1 MTEAMDCMNA
11 ANDARIANS
20 SAGSRDGAKGRH
32 SLNGPFRASA
42 LRFLFCVGVVLLLG
56 RGAARANTYFFQ
68 ASLDSMG
75 NVNYLWSTIGNWYTT
90 LTPTPVPANQLPT
103 SEDSAVITTTV
114 VVDVPSV
121 ILQTMI
127 VEGVNVQGGLFGIGT
142 LQTTGSTF
150 NNSTITVKSE
160 WDQYNNAALNNCTV
174 YIQSGAIW
182 YVEQAT
188 GGNDVTITSSTISDD
203 GGITLY
209 DQSVIN
215 FNSGTSFLTLLP
227 NAQLVGNGASS
238 VFNGGTLV
246 FDNNGFV
253 IGNPGTFQLTFGNT
267 FWTNSQGVGTFS
279 TFTSN
284 SIVEILGN
292 YELQPGNTNH
302 FIGPGV
308 TWFYGNITAGSIN
321 GLFQVGD
328 TNVGP
333 GTVLSDGN
341 FTGTGAIDVIGS
353 PGVPSTFIWDNGILG
368 SNLTMNIDQWSQ
380 LVLTN
385 VNTKTMSGSLINNS
399 GTTTWLTDNGNL
411 QMDNG
416 AVFNNGPG
424 AVFLV
429 ENNADVI
436 GGAGGVLSFI
446 NNAGTFRKII
456 GTNDTVFFQDN
467 PPAPAVQFNNSGLL
481 DVQSGGILLR
491 GGTNSGQFNI
501 GANGVIQFFGGTN
514 TQVTGANFTG
524 SGFPDVANG
533 ADFWLANNLTFP
545 GLEVDSTGVVDG
557 PGNLSITGSLIA
569 NGGTY
574 QGGGL
579 IIIGP
584 SASFNIANGA
594 TMNRSVNNSGAA
606 TNASLVSAPAPV
618 TWNNLPGGWT
628 VLDGGTFDFTY
639 SGTPP
644 LFNNAGTLLNIGTN
658 LTSTMNWFVTNS
670 GSIEVNPF
678 KLTFSQGLTEGAGS
692 TVVTNGAQLSIA
704 VIHQFV
710 ILGGS
715 LSGSGEVQGTVVNSG
730 TIHPGYSP
738 GVLTINGTLT
748 NNPTAILAVEID
760 GTNAGLQ
767 YSQLNDDGGQNYL
780 GGALNVSFGGGFLPS
795 LGQSFMVISNA
806 QVNGTLNSLSG
817 LHAPNG
823 VVLVPEYSSS
833 AVTLVAANSPNISST
848 SRSGNVTGF
857 SVQTTAGLTNIVEFT
872 PTLSPPNWQNVG
884 TIVGDGTLKPFFS
897 TNTSPTGFYR
907 VSFE

>member
-1 MTEAMDCMNA
+1 
-11 ANDARIANS
+11 
-20 SAGSRDGAKGRH
+20 
-32 SLNGPFRASA
+32 
-42 LRFLFCVGVVLLLG
+42 
-56 RGAARANTYFFQ
+56 
-68 ASLDSMG
+68 
-75 NVNYLWSTIGNWYTT
+75 
-90 LTPTPVPANQLPT
+90 
-103 SEDSAVITTTV
+103 
-114 VVDVPSV
+114 
-121 ILQTMI
+121 MI
-127 VEGVNVQGGLFGIGT
+127 VEQGVTVNGGLFGIGT
-142 LQTTGSTF
+142 LRTTGAMFSD
-150 NNSTITVKSE
+150 STITVNSE
-160 WDQYNNAALNNCTV
+160 WDLFSNAALNGCTV
-174 YIQSGAIW
+174 YIQSGAVW
-182 YVEQAT
+182 YVEQAA

-203 GGITLY
+203 GGITLF
-209 DQSVIN
+209 DLSVIN
-215 FNSGTSFLTLLP
+215 FNSGSNYLTLLP

-238 VFNGGTLV
+238 VINGSTLV

-253 IGNPGTFQLTFGNT
+253 VGNPGTFQISFANT
-267 FWTNSQGVGTFS
+267 FWTDSQGVGTFS

-284 SIVEILGN
+284 SVIQILGN
-292 YELQPGNTNH
+292 YELQAGTTNH

-308 TWFYGNITAGSIN
+308 TWFYGSIAAGSIN
-321 GLFQVGD
+321 GLFQIGD

-341 FTGTGAIDVIGS
+341 FTGTGTIDVIGS
-353 PGVPSTFIWDNGILG
+353 PGMPSTFIWDNGILG
-368 SNLTMNIDQWSQ
+368 SNLTMNIDPWSQ

-424 AVFLV
+424 AMFLV

-436 GGAGGVLSFI
+436 GGAGGILSFI
-446 NNAGTFRKII
+446 NNAGRFRKINS
-456 GTNDTVFFQDN
+456 TNDTVFYQDN
-467 PPAPAVQFNNSGLL
+467 PPAPAPLFNNSGLL
-481 DVQSGGILLR
+481 DVQSGGFFPR

-501 GANGVIQFFGGTN
+501 GSNGVIRFFGGTN
-514 TQVTGANFTG
+514 TQLTGANFTG
-524 SGFPDVANG
+524 SGVPDVGIG

-545 GLEVDSTGVVDG
+545 NLEVDGTGVVDG
-557 PGNLSITGSLIA
+557 PGNLSITGSLLA

-584 SASFNIANGA
+584 SASFTISNGA

-618 TWNNLPGGWT
+618 TWNNLPGSWT

-644 LFNNAGTLLNIGTN
+644 VFNNAGTLLNIGSN
-658 LTSTMNWFVTNS
+658 LTSSMNWSVTNS
-670 GSIEVNPF
+670 GSIQVNPYSM
-678 KLTFSQGLTEGAGS
+678 LFSQNLTQGMGN
-692 TVVTNGAQLSIA
+692 TVVTSGALLNL
-704 VIHQFV
+704 VGNHQFA

-715 LSGSGEVQGTVVNSG
+715 LSGSGKVQGTVVNSG

-767 YSQLNDDGGQNYL
+767 YSQLNDNVGQNYL

-795 LGQSFMVISNA
+795 LGQSFMVVNNA
-806 QVNGTLNSLSG
+806 QINGTFNSLSG
-817 LHAPNG
+817 LHVPNG

-833 AVTLVAANSPNISST
+833 AVTLVAANSPNIAAT

-857 SVQTTAGLTNIVEFT
+857 SVQTTAALTNIVEFT

-884 TIVGDGTLKPFFS
+884 TIVGDGTLKPFLI

-907 VSFE
+907 VRFE